1 MKNVLIFKSS
11 AELQAEFVLFKN
23 SLPVAVNVLDN
34 PSDSEQVQVVWLLE
48 TLISLSVYILL
59 II

>member
-34 PSDSEQVQVVWLLE
+34 PSDSEQVQVV
-48 TLISLSVYILL
+48 
-59 II
+59 